1 MDVRAGF
8 DGGRRGIKV
17 TVNSD
22 RRITRE
28 GGFHVNDADFYG
40 KRAYFTAGRV
50 VFAERRSFALGV
62 QAGDR
67 VSFIVADGVVQLV
80 NPAIYAMS
88 QLQDA
93 MEGEAERMGFASVD
107 DAMNYVNELRKE
119 ERKS

>member
-1 MDVRAGF
+1 MSTTPTFTESARISPQGALFLPKDVR
-8 DGGRRGIKV
+8 
-17 TVNSD
+17 S
-22 RRITRE
+22 
-28 GGFHVNDADFYG
+28 
-40 KRAYFTAGRV
+40 
-50 VFAERRSFALGV
+50 ALGV
-62 QAGDR
+62 QEGDR

-80 NPAIYAMS
+80 NPAIYAMN

>member
-1 MDVRAGF
+1 MSTTPTFTESARISPQDALFLPKDVR
-8 DGGRRGIKV
+8 
-17 TVNSD
+17 S
-22 RRITRE
+22 
-28 GGFHVNDADFYG
+28 
-40 KRAYFTAGRV
+40 
-50 VFAERRSFALGV
+50 ALGV
-62 QAGDR
+62 QEGDR

-80 NPAIYAMS
+80 NPAIYAMN